1 VTDTGVGTTSP
12 NSVSPGPSSWTI
24 KSFLDHH
31 LNPDGSIPYLVILS
45 HCHFDHILGLNSL
58 LKAPNVKVLAS
69 SHDPSF
75 TSPYERLE
83 EHSLCKSLDLPCLK
97 YESTGVNDREVVVY
111 KHPNGNEMELPIL
124 TIHTPGHTP
133 DSLTWY
139 DVHERILY
147 VGDSFYTQ
155 TSPDTEA
162 APWGPERSAAIIF
175 PKEGNLADWWESV
188 NTLLSFVSKKNEEKN
203 ESENG
208 ERVKLAAGHVTAG
221 VDAHT
226 CLQSVKDFIGR
237 VLRNEVHFISL
248 PDRRGE
254 AFGHWSDGPAGEF
267 SVAAPVRVM
276 EEGRKAISE
285 AEWRGT

>member
-1 VTDTGVGTTSP
+1 LKAHSVT
-12 NSVSPGPSSWTI
+12 
-24 KSFLDHH
+24 
-31 LNPDGSIPYLVILS
+31 ILS
-45 HCHFDHILGLNSL
+45 
-58 LKAPNVKVLAS
+58 S

-111 KHPNGNEMELPIL
+111 THPDGNKMELPIL
-124 TIHTPGHTP
+124 TLHTPGHTP

-155 TSPDTEA
+155 TSPDTKA
-162 APWGPERSAAIIF
+162 APQGPERPAAIVF
-175 PKEGNLADWWESV
+175 PKEGNLADWWASV
-188 NTLLSFVSKKNEEKN
+188 NTLLSFVGKKNEEKN
-203 ESENG
+203 EGENG

-221 VDAHT
+221 VDAQT
-226 CLQSVKDFIGR
+226 CLQSVKGFMGR
-237 VLRNEVHFISL
+237 VLRDEVRFTAF

-254 AFGHWSDGPAGEF
+254 AFGCWSDGPDGEF
-267 SVAAPVRVM
+267 SVAAPVRLM
-276 EEGRKAISE
+276 EEGRKVI
-285 AEWRGT
+285 AEGEWKGT